1 MNERFKL
8 VLVKLVCVDVDAP
21 NFTKYDFGKKYLAI
35 KDSEDEEQPY
45 GIIKKGCCDMGK
57 ILIEIAKSNE
67 IGKPTIDLC
76 CWQGDGYIDW
86 EFYWDYKF
94 KEIHNQK

>member
-35 KDSEDEEQPY
+35 KDSKDKEQPY
-45 GIIKKGCCDMGK
+45 GIIDDRYSDMVK
-57 ILIEIAKSNE
+57 LLMEIKESNE
-67 IGKPTIDLC
+67 IGRPVIDLC
-76 CWQGDGYIDW
+76 WW
-86 EFYWDYKF
+86 EFKCYYKF
-94 KEIHNQK
+94 KEVK